1 MKKKCMKKR
10 YLDTKSA
17 ANVFPSRRDFP
28 GYFLGYRLKPTFFN
42 ARL

>member
-1 MKKKCMKKR
+1 MKNKYKKKR

-17 ANVFPSRRDFP
+17 ANVLPSRRAFP